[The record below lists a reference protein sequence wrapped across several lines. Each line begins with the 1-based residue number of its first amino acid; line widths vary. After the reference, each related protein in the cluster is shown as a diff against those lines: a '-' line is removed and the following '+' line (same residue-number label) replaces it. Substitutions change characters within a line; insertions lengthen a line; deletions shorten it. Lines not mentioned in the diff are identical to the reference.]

1 VDLRR
6 RIIFSLEKTYC
17 RIKKSRLGGVGVFA
31 IRGIPKGADPF
42 PMVKKQE
49 WAEINVSQMKRVHP
63 EALKMVYDFFSVEK
77 DGTAWVPEYALNG
90 MDISFFLNHSERPNL
105 KRLKSGNYRAT
116 RKVSKGEELFTDYR
130 TFDPHFR
137 L

>member
-1 VDLRR
+1 MS
-6 RIIFSLEKTYC
+6 SLEKTYC
-17 RIKKSRLGGVGVFA
+17 RIKKSSVGGVGVFA
-31 IRGIPKGADPF
+31 IREIPKGADPF

-49 WAEINVSQMKRVHP
+49 WVEINVSQMKRVHP
-63 EALKMVYDFFSVEK
+63 DALKMVYDFFSVEK
-77 DGTAWVPEYALNG
+77 DGTALVPEYALNG

-105 KRLKSGNYRAT
+105 ERLKSGNYRAA
-116 RKVSKGEELFTDYR
+116 RKIKKGEELFTNYK